1 MCSGS
6 CSISSVSGSLTT
18 LGHVFINGSRS
29 LSPHFEFREKICC
42 MCCRS
47 LRTEFHCDYVVRFS
61 LCLHQSVQLFDDNF
75 YAERRTLSFFGN
87 YTSNTFFRTNQ
98 NQTWCSQV
106 FAPFFSNFILSRT
119 DHVPVRDKIKFE
131 KHGLSIAA
139 WLVKVTSTAASE
151 MYKSCTDIAG
161 SAKSMAGGTVDD
173 LQMAKPLSHRSPI
186 TMIFLV

>member
-1 MCSGS
+1 MPSAG
-6 CSISSVSGSLTT
+6 
-18 LGHVFINGSRS
+18 
-29 LSPHFEFREKICC
+29 
-42 MCCRS
+42 
-47 LRTEFHCDYVVRFS
+47 
-61 LCLHQSVQLFDDNF
+61 LCLFSGTIQ
-75 YAERRTLSFFGN
+75 AICFFSALIKIKLGVLK
-87 YTSNTFFRTNQ
+87 
-98 NQTWCSQV
+98 CSS
-106 FAPFFSNFILSRT
+106 FFSNFILSRT
-119 DHVPVRDKIKFE
+119 DHVPVRDKIKIE